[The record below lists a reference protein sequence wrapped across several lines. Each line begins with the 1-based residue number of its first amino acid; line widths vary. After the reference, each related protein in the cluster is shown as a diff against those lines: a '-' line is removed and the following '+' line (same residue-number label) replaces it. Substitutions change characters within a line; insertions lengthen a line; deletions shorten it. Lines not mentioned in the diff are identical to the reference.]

1 MHFMH
6 THPDLFYL
14 QAAIGFI
21 PPIKIAQIQQLKKMG
36 LVLEMDFHQIC
47 KQEMWKNKVQIQV

>member
-1 MHFMH
+1 MH